1 MKKKKRRLKKKHKSR
16 KEKGD
21 CVRVKELVDYASEWA

>member
-1 MKKKKRRLKKKHKSR
+1 MKKKKAIKKKHKSR